1 MKFVPALTLCL
12 VLAGCNV
19 QAKHDNDN
27 DGNETVR
34 ISASDADGNF
44 SFDVP
49 FAKGEVKL
57 PGGAIHGGDIDI
69 DGVKMYPG
77 ATVTGLNVNAADKNS
92 VVNIGFKAPAPP
104 QKVREYYID
113 EFKKR
118 GVEASASGDGVSGK
132 SKDGDQFEI
141 HVQPLGGGSQGSVT
155 IHSDDD

>member
-1 MKFVPALTLCL
+1 MKAAAILMLAGALT
-12 VLAGCNV
+12 ACNV
-19 QAKHDNDN
+19 QAKHDGDKND
-27 DGNETVR
+27 TVR
-34 ISASDADGNF
+34 ISASDADGNV

-104 QKVREYYID
+104 QKVRDYYMS
-113 EFKKR
+113 EFKKK